1 MLERVWRKGNA
12 LALLVEVKIDIA
24 TMEDSME
31 IPQKTRNK
39 PPYDPA
45 IPVLGIH
52 PEETKIVKDTC
63 IPLFNAALFTIART
77 RKQPRC
83 PSTDEWM
90 KNLWSIYT
98 MEYSVQFSHSVVSD
112 SLQPHELQHTRAL
125 CLSPTPGV
133 YSNSCPLSW

>member
-52 PEETKIVKDTC
+52 PQETKIVKDTC
-63 IPLFNAALFTIART
+63 IPLFNAALFTISRT
-77 RKQPRC
+77 WKQPRC
-83 PSTDEWM
+83 PSTDERIKKW
-90 KNLWSIYT
+90 
-98 MEYSVQFSHSVVSD
+98 
-112 SLQPHELQHTRAL
+112 
-125 CLSPTPGV
+125 
-133 YSNSCPLSW
+133 